1 MGRLLE
7 FVAVSFFH
15 FHPYIDFDF
24 DNNIDRMLQPFSFS
38 NATKSKS
45 DWLEKE
51 IFEMEMI
58 YDA

>member
-1 MGRLLE
+1 MGRLLK

-15 FHPYIDFDF
+15 LQPYIDFDF
-24 DNNIDRMLQPFSFS
+24 DNNIDRMLQPFCFF